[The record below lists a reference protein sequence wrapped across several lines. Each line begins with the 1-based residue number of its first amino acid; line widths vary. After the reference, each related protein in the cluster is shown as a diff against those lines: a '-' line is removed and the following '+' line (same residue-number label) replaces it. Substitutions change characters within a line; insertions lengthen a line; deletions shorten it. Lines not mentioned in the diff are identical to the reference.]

1 MSKKIEPA
9 YWRVSPVNIDGL
21 EANRLMIVLKTRG
34 CEYARKTGG
43 CTVCGF
49 LNHAREDIGEE
60 EIIAQFDYILDRV
73 DFEQEEVKEIDLL
86 TLGSFY
92 NENEVSPHARRAL
105 GERIARLAGVKK
117 VSIES
122 RAEYITVEKLKQ
134 TRSLMKGKIID
145 LGIGLESADDY
156 IRNKVIKKG
165 LTRENFEDTV
175 RKVKEAGCNLLVYL
189 LIKPPALTE
198 KGAIGDAVESVKYV
212 FATARKYGVSA
223 RVAFEPVFICRNT
236 HLETLFLTD
245 RYRLV
250 NLWSVVDIIIRT
262 HSYGNLFVGL
272 SDENLS
278 LDRMPNSCSQ
288 CCGTI
293 AAEIETFNKT
303 RDISALQRL
312 DCECKKDYLHKL
324 EKELI

>member
-1 MSKKIEPA
+1 MSKRIEPA

-21 EANRLMIVLKTRG
+21 EANRLMVVLKTQG

-49 LNHAREDIGEE
+49 LNHADENIGEV
-60 EIIAQFDYILDRV
+60 EIIAQLDYILDTV
-73 DFEQEEVKEIDLL
+73 DFQREEVKEIDLL

-92 NENEVSPHARRAL
+92 NDNEVSAHARQAL
-105 GERIARLAGVKK
+105 IQRIARLEGVKK

-122 RAEYITVEKLKQ
+122 RAEYITAEKLKQ
-134 TRSLMKGKIID
+134 TKALVNGKIID
-145 LGIGLESADDY
+145 LGIGLESADDH

-165 LTRENFEDTV
+165 LTRESFENTVGKLKDT
-175 RKVKEAGCNLLVYL
+175 GCNLLVYL

-198 KGAIGDAVESVKYV
+198 KDAIEDAVESVKYV
-212 FATARKYGVSA
+212 FATAREYGVNA
-223 RVAFEPVFICRNT
+223 RVAFEPVFICQNT

-245 RYRLV
+245 QYRLV
-250 NLWSVVDIIIRT
+250 NLWSVVEIIIRS
-262 HSYGNLFVGL
+262 HHYGHLFIGL

-278 LDRMPNSCSQ
+278 MDRMPNSCHK
-288 CCGTI
+288 CYNTI
-293 AAEIETFNKT
+293 VAEIETFNKT
-303 RDISALQRL
+303 QDISALRQL
-312 DCECKKDYLHKL
+312 ECECKREYLHKL